1 MTLVANSK
9 LKEVRERRGMSKSEL
24 GRRSGVTY
32 QTILNI
38 ESGRN
43 KPSFDVM
50 VKISQ
55 ALEVDLNSLVD
66 TELLEEDL

>member
-1 MTLVANSK
+1 MTIVASSR
-9 LKEVRERRGMSKSEL
+9 LKEIREWRGMSKSEL
-24 GRRSGVTY
+24 GRRAGVTY

-50 VKISQ
+50 VKIAQ
-55 ALEVDLNSLVD
+55 ALDVDLNRLVD
-66 TELLEEDL
+66 EELLED